1 MIKNYFK
8 NWNLYEIL
16 YLIIGILTT
25 VIVSVITKSSIIS
38 MLYVITYI
46 TNALLSSKGKP
57 ECYLFG
63 FTGIIFYGYIS
74 YGQKYYGELLIILFM
89 SIPVMIMGV
98 ISWLKNRDDETIIIN
113 TISIQEILLVLLSQV
128 IMFFGYYYILK
139 LFNTNMLIVSTL
151 SIIMSLLA
159 LYFGARRSELSF
171 YFYILNDIVGIAL
184 WLVPIINGDTANY
197 SVILGPALLFINDN
211 YGVFNWK
218 RIKKKQQMEAKA

>member
-1 MIKNYFK
+1 MLKNYFK
-8 NWNLYEIL
+8 DWNLYEKL

-63 FTGIIFYGYIS
+63 FTGKIFYGYIS
-74 YGQKYYGELLIILFM
+74 YGQKYYGELLIILFI

-98 ISWLKNRDDETIIIN
+98 VSWLKNMDDETIIIN
-113 TISIQEILLVLLSQV
+113 TLSKKEIILVLLSQV
-128 IMFFGYYYILK
+128 IMFFVYYYILK
-139 LFNTNMLIVSTL
+139 LFNTSMLVVSTL

-159 LYFGARRSELSF
+159 LYFGARRSEICY
-171 YFYILNDIVGIAL
+171 YFYILNDIVGITL
-184 WLVPIINGDTANY
+184 WLMPILNGDTAVY
-197 SVILGPALLFINDN
+197 SAIFGPTLLFINDI
-211 YGVFNWK
+211 YGIFNWK
-218 RIKKKQQMEAKA
+218 RLKKKQKEAKE